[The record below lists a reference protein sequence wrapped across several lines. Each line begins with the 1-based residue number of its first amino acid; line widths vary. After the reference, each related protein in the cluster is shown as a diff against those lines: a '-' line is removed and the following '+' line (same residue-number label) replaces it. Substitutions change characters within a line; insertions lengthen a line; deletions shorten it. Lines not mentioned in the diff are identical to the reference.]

1 MIGYFV
7 REWWKNKIIEQRSYN
22 KHELCCCI
30 KSSFACSNIREQ
42 PLSIRQAV
50 RICSETWLNNTIIL
64 PSLFYDVNNAVARAI
79 ELVSAIWHNFQIWR
93 GLSSDVIAHLLYFHD
108 KNATYPHTSLNRS
121 CSITWQRIFLF
132 WMFSACTTSRWKSE
146 NVPLQN
152 RPPFWKLLSTS
163 FPGSSSFSLIALG
176 VKLRQEIAP
185 MRLQHLSLITEGVY
199 N

>member
-64 PSLFYDVNNAVARAI
+64 PSLFYHVNNAVARAI
-79 ELVSAIWHNFQIWR
+79 EWESAIWHNFQIWR
-93 GLSSDVIAHLLYFHD
+93 GVVMWLLIYYISMTKKPRTHTHLL
-108 KNATYPHTSLNRS
+108 TGP
-121 CSITWQRIFLF
+121 
-132 WMFSACTTSRWKSE
+132 
-146 NVPLQN
+146 VPLLVSEYFYSGCSLHVPLVVGKVKTFYCRIGRHFENYCQP
-152 RPPFWKLLSTS
+152 RSQALLG
-163 FPGSSSFSLIALG
+163 FD
-176 VKLRQEIAP
+176 
-185 MRLQHLSLITEGVY
+185 
-199 N
+199 